1 MVRMGRYGNLVYS
14 VVLTC
19 STGMVAVPVH
29 AQQIPVWTAKTPN
42 PSVRPFGGL
51 PVVPGVT
58 LARLYNATV
67 DSGLYN
73 HVPMLDFY
81 GSFLATWIN
90 APVTE
95 GDASRVAYS
104 QSLDGETWTPMDVIF
119 PNLTEPS
126 GPPII
131 MYPSPALHINGR
143 VYAAA
148 SRSQTE
154 LYPVEWFQDFILR
167 SVDTVHLKTFGP
179 LFWSG
184 DLVPRGFEAVSA
196 QLGILTLNETDA
208 VTQGDIRGSGL
219 GNRSAPLPC
228 EAVDGVVTETCEG
241 CVSGCVPEAVFE
253 EQLLNE
259 RTHYTLPPSAEAMD
273 VELMRYKWCPNDTS
287 TGHHLFASVRVS
299 EAAGW
304 STPVVTNIPD
314 SCSNIN
320 AGALPDGRRFL
331 LSNSGPYGLRDPL
344 TIALSTDGLT
354 FNESLA
360 IVSCTQLS
368 GGCTDRGGN
377 GGGPG
382 VSYPQSVLIESPVWA
397 QGLWIIFSNNKED
410 IHVARVPIPLPSNL
424 DVY

>member
-1 MVRMGRYGNLVYS
+1 MARFLGS
-14 VVLTC
+14 SIFC
-19 STGMVAVPVH
+19 IAAVAVS
-29 AQQIPVWTAKTPN
+29 AQIPSWTAQIPDLAK
-42 PSVRPFGGL
+42 RPFGGL
-51 PVVPGVT
+51 PEVANVSVSQ
-58 LARLYNATV
+58 LYNATAT
-67 DSGLYN
+67 SGLYN

-81 GSFLATWIN
+81 GAFLATWIN

-104 QSLDGETWTPMDVIF
+104 QSLDGVSWSTMDVMF

-154 LYPVEWFQDFILR
+154 LYPVEWFKDFILR
-167 SVDTVHLKTFGP
+167 SVDTARLHTFGP

-184 DLVPRGFEAVSA
+184 DIVPPGFDVISA

-219 GNRSAPLPC
+219 GNHTAPLPC
-228 EAVDGVVTETCEG
+228 EALPGVVTRTCEG
-241 CVSGCVPEAVFE
+241 CIGGCVPQATFEA
-253 EQLLNE
+253 QLLNE
-259 RTHYTLPPSAEAMD
+259 RTHYTLAPAAGAVD
-273 VELMRYKWCPNDTS
+273 VELMRYKWCPNA
-287 TGHHLFASVRVS
+287 TGLNNHRLFASIRVS
-299 EAAGW
+299 EAGGW
-304 STPVVTNIPD
+304 SAPVATDIPD

-344 TIALSTDGLT
+344 TIGLSTDGLV
-354 FNESLA
+354 FSESLA

-382 VSYPQSVLIESPVWA
+382 VSYPQSVLIEEPAWA
-397 QGLWIIFSNNKED
+397 SGLWIIFSNNKED
-410 IHVARVPIPLPSNL
+410 IHVARVPIPLQPEET
-424 DVY
+424 VPGK